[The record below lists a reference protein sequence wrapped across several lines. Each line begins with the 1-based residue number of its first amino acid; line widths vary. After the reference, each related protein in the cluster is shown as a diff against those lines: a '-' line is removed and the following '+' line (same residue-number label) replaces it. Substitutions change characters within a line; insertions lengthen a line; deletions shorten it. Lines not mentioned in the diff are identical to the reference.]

1 MARVIAVETRYGF
14 GFLALL
20 YLTFLFVPWILTCA
34 QARIPFLLTAAFTRA
49 SFKYDIEAHG
59 IQQADADRATGFTY
73 VLDALSYLAAVV
85 ALPVLY
91 EVLARAAVIY
101 TLRTRKSKTLNAAQV
116 FALADRKFLSG
127 FLHHRSRNRFFAF
140 SGLLILCTV
149 AYHIL
154 RGAVISTTWNRYPLV
169 QLRPYSTTELSTHTP
184 NSWDVEEIGVS
195 PAPNDIQALPSLNV
209 MTKLRQAI
217 IATHPDEWQRDAWW
231 AEEPRYRYGY
241 ENEKARFFAT
251 SLNKNTTTGLVRNLA
266 LRMDSEFEWTQLSGG
281 PDEPQGYPENCPGGE
296 EFPFRH
302 PRLVLNVC
310 IQGNGTGIR
319 DGEYVS
325 PWTNTT
331 ENQVI
336 TEQIYVQMPRH
347 QINGTSGYRDRDQSE
362 VWNWKGDFK
371 YTVTTR
377 LGFFVLG
384 NDKNNHTF
392 SPRLDRLNESD
403 TQIIALAREHASRS
417 FHNDRKGYIWMQED
431 QRPVPGPLTLAA
443 RAMFGQGSFY
453 DISQRIYADAADRST
468 WSDMLSGSCPFPFQ
482 RHPKLNY
489 DCSEGK
495 VQSYVSE
502 YWAAGGVVTL
512 LKSLVPDPSYTAS
525 YPSRG
530 PVRAGEVL
538 DSALY
543 LANKAVMD
551 LAIVEIDGFDTQ
563 RPDRLGIF
571 HTEGVAVRQFDVSDR
586 SMASMSALLGLQVL
600 GILALLCYTYRL
612 PAWTST
618 LDALAVARITHQLK
632 DGNLLLTMGLRKPTE
647 SEIKKLREID
657 ALIGVVEPIPVSDMS
672 STAAATTRAS
682 GSGDHGTGRSSSTHG
697 HAQSHHSQ
705 APVVSVESNDHQMG
719 MGTIPIDVQT
729 VISEDL
735 DNNDNNTNINNNDER
750 RRNSRNLDVPQHP
763 TAVEGSSPR
772 LSLSIADMVP
782 EHDNED
788 SHPGGPSSPPAY
800 TPRTGQPELNLMPP
814 SYASALAVNGL
825 RVGAPGLVTRKNI
838 PRTMDDVWV

>member
-20 YLTFLFVPWILTCA
+20 YLAFLIVPWILTCL

-59 IQQADADRATGFTY
+59 IQQGDADRATGFTY
-73 VLDALSYLAAVV
+73 GLDALSYVAAVM

-91 EVLARAAVIY
+91 EILARAAVIY

-116 FALADRKFLSG
+116 FALADRSFLSG
-127 FLHHRSRNRFFAF
+127 FFHNRSRNRFFGF

-154 RGAVISTTWNRYPLV
+154 RGAVIYTTWNRYPLV
-169 QLRPYSTTELSTHTP
+169 QLRSYSTPKLSTHTP

-195 PAPNDIQALPSLNV
+195 PAPDDIQALPSLNV

-217 IATHPDEWQRDAWW
+217 IATHPSEWQQDAWW
-231 AEEPRYRYGY
+231 AEEPEYRYRDG
-241 ENEKARFFAT
+241 FFAT

-266 LRMDSEFEWTQLSGG
+266 LRMDSEFEC
-281 PDEPQGYPENCPGGE
+281 EQGYYDSHYPENCPGGE

-302 PRLVLNVC
+302 PRLLLNVC

-319 DGEYVS
+319 GGEYVS
-325 PWTNTT
+325 PWANTT
-331 ENQVI
+331 DKQVI
-336 TEQIYVQMPRH
+336 TEQIYVQMPQH
-347 QINGTSGYRDRDQSE
+347 QINSSDFDRPQDQSG
-362 VWNWKGDFK
+362 VWNWNGDFK
-371 YTVTTR
+371 CTVTTR

-384 NDKNNHTF
+384 NDMNNHTF
-392 SPRLDRLNESD
+392 SPRLDHLNESD

-417 FHNDRKGYIWMQED
+417 FHNDRESYTWRQDDK
-431 QRPVPGPLTLAA
+431 RPVPGPLTLAA

-453 DISQRIYADAADRST
+453 DISQRISADVPDRAT
-468 WSDMLSGSCPFPFQ
+468 WSDMLFGSCPFPFQ
-482 RHPKLNY
+482 RHPILNY
-489 DCSEGK
+489 QCSEGK
-495 VQSYVSE
+495 GWDDKSE
-502 YWAAGGVVTL
+502 FWGASAVVKL
-512 LKSLVPDPSYTAS
+512 LKRLMPEPGSYSS
-525 YPSRG
+525 YPYGDSI
-530 PVRAGEVL
+530 PAWEIL

-551 LAIVEIDGFDTQ
+551 LAVVEIDGYETQ

-571 HTEGVAVRQFDVSDR
+571 HTEGVAVRQFDLSDR
-586 SMASMSALLGLQVL
+586 AMASISAFLGLQVL

-632 DGNLLLTMGLRKPTE
+632 DGNLLRTMGLRKPTE
-647 SEIKKLREID
+647 TEIKKLREID
-657 ALIGVVEPIPVSDMS
+657 ALIGVVEPIPLSDMS

-682 GSGDHGTGRSSSTHG
+682 GSGDYGTGRSSSTHG
-697 HAQSHHSQ
+697 DAQSHHSP
-705 APVVSVESNDHQMG
+705 APAVSVESNDHQMG

-735 DNNDNNTNINNNDER
+735 DNNDNNANVNNNDER
-750 RRNSRNLDVPQHP
+750 RRSSRNLDVPRHP
-763 TAVEGSSPR
+763 TAVEGSGPR
-772 LSLSIADMVP
+772 LSLSIADMAP

-788 SHPGGPSSPPAY
+788 SHPGGPNSPPAY
-800 TPRTGQPELNLMPP
+800 TPRTGQPEPNLMPP

-838 PRTMDDVWV
+838 PRTIDDVWV